1 MKMREEPYI
10 LLSIVICSRYA
21 EVPSN
26 ALSS

>member
-1 MKMREEPYI
+1 MKMREELYI
-10 LLSIVICSRYA
+10 LLLIVIRSRYG

>member
-10 LLSIVICSRYA
+10 LLLIVIRSRCA